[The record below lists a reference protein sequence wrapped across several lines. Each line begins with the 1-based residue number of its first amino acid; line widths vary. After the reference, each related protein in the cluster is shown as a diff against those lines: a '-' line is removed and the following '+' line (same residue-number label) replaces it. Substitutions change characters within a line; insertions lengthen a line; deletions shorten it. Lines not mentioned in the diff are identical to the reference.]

1 VRPIIQAHLNSAN
14 NGALP
19 SQITAILTWNN
30 GTPITSTYCTANSNP
45 GDALTIAA
53 QVPYPVTATGRYT
66 WKLEV
71 IAGSF
76 DQTTNGST
84 FVVAN
89 DNSPLGAGW
98 TFGPTD
104 HLVNIP
110 ADTVN
115 NLPAG
120 LLRVYGN
127 GGYRFYSGASL
138 NSPANDSGALTT
150 SSGGGHVYT
159 DAGGARKTFD
169 ANGNQTSSVSA
180 DGHRTTLFT
189 YDTFGRLAGV
199 STPDG
204 GVSSFG
210 YNSSGQVA
218 TMQGPGGRTY
228 GLAYSGADLN
238 TVTNPDG
245 GTEIYNYD
253 GNHKLI
259 QDVNG
264 SLRNSWSYGA
274 DGGESSATLGSAQ
287 SPDVSSLIPADARG
301 LLSAWSG
308 PVTALGTDATGHI
321 SNLLL
326 DGAGRPTK
334 EIQADGTSASWTRD
348 PSSGYVLS
356 QTDFLGRITSFLND
370 AQTIV

>member
-1 VRPIIQAHLNSAN
+1 VDASASASANQAKAQVDVSLTPLQSPTTPAALVYNSDSVSVRPIIQARLNSAN

-30 GTPITSTYCTANSNP
+30 GTPITSTYSTANSNP

-53 QVPYPVTATGRYT
+53 QVPYPATATGRYT

-76 DQTTNGST
+76 DQTTTGST

-89 DNSPLGAGW
+89 DNSPFGAGW

-120 LLRVYGN
+120 ILRVYGT
-127 GGYRFYSGASL
+127 GGYRFYAGASL
-138 NSPANDSGALTT
+138 TSPANDSGTLTT

-169 ANGNQTSSVSA
+169 ANGNQTSTVSA

-189 YDTFGRLAGV
+189 YDSSGRLAGV

-210 YNSSGQVA
+210 TTPAARSRRSRVRAAASIRWAIRAPA
-218 TMQGPGGRTY
+218 T
-228 GLAYSGADLN
+228 S
-238 TVTNPDG
+238 
-245 GTEIYNYD
+245 
-253 GNHKLI
+253 
-259 QDVNG
+259 
-264 SLRNSWSYGA
+264 
-274 DGGESSATLGSAQ
+274 
-287 SPDVSSLIPADARG
+287 
-301 LLSAWSG
+301 
-308 PVTALGTDATGHI
+308 
-321 SNLLL
+321 
-326 DGAGRPTK
+326 
-334 EIQADGTSASWTRD
+334 TR
-348 PSSGYVLS
+348 L
-356 QTDFLGRITSFLND
+356 
-370 AQTIV
+370 